1 MLSCGFPL
9 VAVFRRPRHF
19 VQVGVVALDDYL
31 LVRRD
36 VDAADQRHCVLEDEL
51 TSMNL
56 PPALQHD

>member
-1 MLSCGFPL
+1 M
-9 VAVFRRPRHF
+9 
-19 VQVGVVALDDYL
+19 VALDDYL

>member
-51 TSMNL
+51 AAMNL
-56 PPALQHD
+56 PSTL